1 MMSEVESKPVGG
13 RVVMITGASAGI
25 GRTLAIKLARLGW
38 QVVLSA
44 RREQTL
50 RELAEAHPD
59 LADRLHPYP
68 LDVTDAAACQSVFE
82 QVEQALGEIDTF
94 ILNAGDY
101 DPMPLDVFDPD
112 IFRRLIEVN
121 YLGAVNGL
129 AAALPAMRARG
140 RGQILLTA
148 SLSAYRGLPQAAPY
162 GASKAAVLNMAE
174 SLRPALEGTGVGL
187 RVINPGFVKTR
198 LTEKNRFKMPQ
209 LITPEEAADYIIKEI
224 DRDAF
229 EIVFPKRF
237 GYTLKALRL
246 LPYRLFFWLTRR
258 MVEK

>member
-1 MMSEVESKPVGG
+1 
-13 RVVMITGASAGI
+13 MITGASAGI
-25 GRTLAIKLARLGW
+25 GRALAIKLARADF

-44 RREQTL
+44 RREETL
-50 RELAEAHPD
+50 REVAQAHPD
-59 LADRLHPYP
+59 LADKLHVYP
-68 LDVTDAAACQSVFE
+68 LDVTDLEACKRVFA
-82 QVEQALGEIDTF
+82 QVEAEVGEIDTF

-101 DPMPLDVFDPD
+101 DPMPLDDFDPE

-174 SLRPALEGTGVGL
+174 SLRPALDGSGVGL

-198 LTEKNRFKMPQ
+198 LTEKNRFAMPQ
-209 LITPEEAADYIIKEI
+209 LITPEGAADYIIKEL

-246 LPYRLFFWLTRR
+246 LPYRLYFWLTRR
-258 MVEK
+258 MVQK

>member
-1 MMSEVESKPVGG
+1 MS
-13 RVVMITGASAGI
+13 RVIMITGASAGI
-25 GRTLAIKLARLGW
+25 GRALAIKLARTGC
-38 QVVLSA
+38 QVVLSS
-44 RREQTL
+44 RRKESL
-50 RELAEAHPD
+50 LEVAEAHPD
-59 LADRLHPYP
+59 LADRLHAYP
-68 LDVTDAAACQSVFE
+68 LDVTDLEACKAVFA
-82 QVEQALGEIDTF
+82 QVEAEVGEIDTF

-101 DPMPLDVFDPD
+101 DPMPLDDFDPE

-129 AAALPAMRARG
+129 AAALPAMRARA

-174 SLRPALEGTGVGL
+174 SLRPALDGSGVSL

-198 LTEKNRFKMPQ
+198 LTEKNRFSMPQ
-209 LITPEEAADYIIKEI
+209 LLTPEEAADYIVKEL

-246 LPYRLFFWLTRR
+246 LPYRLYFWLTRR
-258 MVEK
+258 MVQK